1 MNPHLKSYTVK
12 SKKIRNPFRCV
23 LISDLHNKD
32 YGQDND
38 KVYASIRDLH
48 PDIILCSGDIIIGRG
63 KSPQDAA
70 FSMIRRLPEIAPVY
84 FSNGNHETQLK
95 VFSPDKYSC
104 LTEAFYDAGIHVL
117 NNASEEISLRGNR
130 VRIYGL
136 ELGLSKY
143 KKFRVQHISERY
155 LRERI
160 GYIDNTEDFN
170 ILIAHNPEFGD
181 FYCRWGADLI
191 VSGHYHGGLI
201 RSPFSGRNMLS
212 PYGFYYP
219 KYGYGQ
225 VNWTESGRCI
235 RNTSDRNPAG
245 DNVPPGS
252 CMITSA
258 GLGDHRIPIR
268 IFNPHEIVCID
279 VKESEWP

>member
-32 YGQDND
+32 YGKDND
-38 KVYASIRDLH
+38 KIYDSIRDLH
-48 PDIILCSGDIIIGRG
+48 PDIIFCSGDIIIGKG
-63 KSPQDAA
+63 KFPQKSA

-84 FSNGNHETQLK
+84 FSNGNPETQLQ
-95 VFSPDKYSC
+95 VFSPEEYSD
-104 LTEAFYDAGIHVL
+104 LTEAFYDAGVHVL
-117 NNASEEISLRGNR
+117 NNTSEEISIAGNR
-130 VRIYGL
+130 IRIYGL

-160 GYIDNTEDFN
+160 GYIDNTEEFN

-279 VKESEWP
+279 VKES

>member
-32 YGQDND
+32 YGQHND
-38 KVYASIRDLH
+38 KVYDSIRDLH
-48 PDIILCSGDIIIGRG
+48 PDIILCSGDIIIGKG
-63 KSPQDAA
+63 KFPQEAA

-84 FSNGNHETQLK
+84 FSNGNHETQLHI
-95 VFSPDKYSC
+95 FSPEKYSC
-104 LTEAFYDAGIHVL
+104 LTEVLYDAGVHVL
-117 NNASEEISLRGNR
+117 NNTSEEISISGNR
-130 VRIYGL
+130 IRIYGL

-170 ILIAHNPEFGD
+170 ILIAHNPVFGD

>member
-32 YGQDND
+32 YGKDND
-38 KVYASIRDLH
+38 KIYDSIRDLH
-48 PDIILCSGDIIIGRG
+48 PDIIFCSGDIIIGKG
-63 KSPQDAA
+63 KFPQKSA

-84 FSNGNHETQLK
+84 FSNGNHETQLQ
-95 VFSPDKYSC
+95 VFSPEEYSD
-104 LTEAFYDAGIHVL
+104 LTEAFYDAGVHVL
-117 NNASEEISLRGNR
+117 NNTSEEISIAGNR
-130 VRIYGL
+130 IRIYGL

-160 GYIDNTEDFN
+160 GYIDNTEEFN

-235 RNTSDRNPAG
+235 RPGAGHSGIRHMHTLSRRCWCSTSCWLPLACG
-245 DNVPPGS
+245 G
-252 CMITSA
+252 
-258 GLGDHRIPIR
+258 
-268 IFNPHEIVCID
+268 
-279 VKESEWP
+279 

>member
-32 YGQDND
+32 YGKDND
-38 KVYASIRDLH
+38 KIYDSIRDLH
-48 PDIILCSGDIIIGRG
+48 PDIIFCSGDIIIGKG
-63 KSPQDAA
+63 KFPQKSA

-84 FSNGNHETQLK
+84 FSNGNHEKQLQ
-95 VFSPDKYSC
+95 VFSPEEYSD
-104 LTEAFYDAGIHVL
+104 LTEAFYDAGVHVL
-117 NNASEEISLRGNR
+117 NNTSEEISIAGNR
-130 VRIYGL
+130 IRIYGL

-279 VKESEWP
+279 VKES